1 MHNLRRNRQ
10 ENLAKIEIR
19 TLAQLQEK
27 GPCTIQY
34 GLITPQQAIIPHQLD
49 YHDKFQK
56 KICIDTSWC
65 CFKTMHIDWDNTVV
79 TGISDI
85 KIDINLHR

>member
-27 GPCTIQY
+27 GPCKLWVGGHAY
-34 GLITPQQAIIPHQLD
+34 SVLEVPYMKFLD
-49 YHDKFQK
+49 VHVLD
-56 KICIDTSWC
+56 
-65 CFKTMHIDWDNTVV
+65 
-79 TGISDI
+79 
-85 KIDINLHR
+85 